1 MKKIVALFFCLMC
14 ALTACTQSETTAKA
28 PSDAASD
35 HADSSSTISGEEE
48 TGGAYTFHEIADDR
62 ITTVGMQ
69 KTFRDVGIA
78 INVPADWRCME
89 LNGEDGSLFSF
100 RPPEWGEKCQF
111 LFYVTGSGYFKER
124 TEEEYLAYL
133 TEADYEDV
141 STTSFAKEKVNGYEG
156 TKVVF
161 SYSSEDAQWI
171 QTVFPGNGPAART
184 ASIAL
189 SCNSTKRE
197 NLLSLRIRARLIPER
212 FMNLNS
218 DLTTDMVR
226 LYIYCTGIWLS
237 IVFVWVRYSVAS
249 GYLFRFRLVPQN

>member
-133 TEADYEDV
+133 TEEDYEDV
-141 STTSFAKEKVNGYEG
+141 SITSFAKEKVNGYEG

-171 QTVFPGNGPAART
+171 QTNYDHIVVG
-184 ASIAL
+184 
-189 SCNSTKRE
+189 
-197 NLLSLRIRARLIPER
+197 
-212 FMNLNS
+212 
-218 DLTTDMVR
+218 VR
-226 LYIYCTGIWLS
+226 LYNFKMTCPASESETLRP
-237 IVFVWVRYSVAS
+237 VLESVLDSVEFTADA
-249 GYLFRFRLVPQN
+249 